1 MVVQTNRPLGRV
13 VAMGVTA
20 AMACASLVA
29 APIVAQAQSKTQA
42 NQQKDVQVIAFQQTW
57 NTIAKECTNTYGPE
71 GVAYVEV
78 SPPQESIQGTQ
89 WWTSYQPVSY
99 KLDSKLGTEAEFKNM
114 VQQCSAAGVGI
125 IADVVLNQTTGADV
139 AAGDQKGV
147 AGSEYNGSTGSYPGF
162 ATKQYPDGIT
172 AADFHSCTKNIS
184 DYTNQKEVQECRLSS
199 MWDFNSESE
208 KVQDIQSDYLA
219 SLWNAGVRG
228 FRMDAVKHIH
238 TDSVK
243 AIKEK
248 FAKKIGKNAN
258 DIYWIQEVIGNA
270 SEAAGIQPSNYVQNG
285 TVTEFGF
292 KSEMNQ
298 TFKDKIANL
307 KGLSDRLSKDLS
319 SDDANVF
326 VTNWDTARNEGALTY
341 KDGAKYQLANAF
353 MLAYDYGTP
362 RLLSDYKW
370 DVNDNGA
377 PGATATSVPDVDMDK
392 ACSTNDSDW
401 NCEQRWTSTRGM
413 IAFRNYV
420 NGTKVA
426 DWQDDGGD
434 NIAFSRGAKGFIAI
448 NNGKKDKD
456 ASYTTSLAD
465 GEYCNVYATMDCSKT
480 VTVKGGKVET
490 TVPAHSAIA
499 LYAGATKASHP
510 AASAATDPSDPDVS
524 QEEDDALPDDRSVTI
539 YYKPANSA
547 VEDPEGPLRP
557 RQRLGAAGSR
567 HDPRRAGLLHRH
579 HQHQGQGDRLRV
591 PRQGHRWLGEPEGR
605 RQLPCQRRHHPRW
618 RERAGRNRR
627 QPRIH
632 RRQDPSRR
640 ALQAIQRFG
649 QPRRV
654 RVGHR
659 CERRQHG
666 RQASRL
672 HRH

>member
-238 TDSVK
+238 TDSMK

-353 MLAYDYGTP
+353 MLAYPY
-362 RLLSDYKW
+362 
-370 DVNDNGA
+370 GA
-377 PGATATSVPDVDMDK
+377 PNVFSGYEFHDTDSGASGATATSVPDID
-392 ACSTNDSDW
+392 CSKDSGW
-401 NCEQRWTSTRGM
+401 SCTERWPDVHGM
-413 IAFRNYV
+413 VGWHN
-420 NGTKVA
+420 VA
-426 DWQDDGGD
+426 GDAPLSDWQDDGD
-434 NIAFSRGAKGFIAI
+434 NMIAFGRGGRAFIAI
-448 NNGKKDKD
+448 NNSVRTRTVTYHT
-456 ASYTTSLAD
+456 ALPA
-465 GEYCNVYATMDCSKT
+465 GEYCDVYASADCSGSVHVRFDGDAT
-480 VTVKGGKVET
+480 L
-490 TVPAHSAIA
+490 TVPAGSAVAFHI
-499 LYAGATKASHP
+499 
-510 AASAATDPSDPDVS
+510 AATPYTV
-524 QEEDDALPDDRSVTI
+524 
-539 YYKPANSA
+539 
-547 VEDPEGPLRP
+547 
-557 RQRLGAAGSR
+557 RQ
-567 HDPRRAGLLHRH
+567 
-579 HQHQGQGDRLRV
+579 
-591 PRQGHRWLGEPEGR
+591 
-605 RQLPCQRRHHPRW
+605 
-618 RERAGRNRR
+618 
-627 QPRIH
+627 
-632 RRQDPSRR
+632 
-640 ALQAIQRFG
+640 
-649 QPRRV
+649 
-654 RVGHR
+654 
-659 CERRQHG
+659 
-666 RQASRL
+666 
-672 HRH
+672 